1 MLKKLNIIYGILL
14 GLMLCLI
21 PLIGFLYGFASPT
34 LFITVLCVVL
44 LGHPILYLV
53 ILLIKEA
60 KIFTYDSPPFAPLC
74 MVITVLGGCLLW
86 YLFYHI
92 EFNFS
97 YWIYLWYGCVLLV
110 FAVPI
115 IVFKII
121 ALFRSKKSDKGPK
134 MMVRK

>member
-34 LFITVLCVVL
+34 LFITVFCVVL

-60 KIFTYDSPPFAPLC
+60 KIFTYDSPPFAQ
-74 MVITVLGGCLLW
+74 VG
-86 YLFYHI
+86 
-92 EFNFS
+92 S
-97 YWIYLWYGCVLLV
+97 
-110 FAVPI
+110 
-115 IVFKII
+115 
-121 ALFRSKKSDKGPK
+121 
-134 MMVRK
+134 